1 MTAGNDE
8 SAVNFRLREAL
19 AALHPDWLAGSE
31 RRRALL
37 LEESGERS
45 VALETDFFP
54 ARQIV
59 ANVRRRLERELTG
72 NGQSIEQAVAVRLPL
87 SLRSAPQNELGVLI
101 RSETFE
107 FCALARNAASDCVR
121 WPEREWIRGGVG
133 LLARCLETVSLSE
146 CPVVAG
152 AVILEE
158 GMMRLEAMLSKET
171 TEKQRRQFSEILH
184 QSSGPQT
191 TRMALAIL
199 ANAVIFQDR
208 VSQLHP
214 NIESLT
220 GLSKRKPG
228 FTAWDVRKCW
238 DGIFEI
244 CRWPIFSFS
253 NELLSGL
260 AAEIQLRILKELLEI
275 NTELF
280 RLGVSDV
287 QRLTGSM
294 FQRLITDRKFLAT
307 FYTLPS
313 SATLL
318 AELAVNRLGVD
329 WASKKEVTG
338 LRVADF
344 ACGTGALLGA
354 VYEAVAAKYRQTGKN
369 DAGLHARVME
379 DVMYAADI
387 MPAATHLT
395 ATTLSSM
402 HPGQTYSNT
411 HVLTMSYGAD
421 GRNVSIG
428 SLDLLGDGSEVR
440 PIFGTGR
447 TALSGSE
454 EGIEDQGKDHSAELR
469 SRIEV
474 PDESMDLVIMNPP
487 FTRPTNH
494 ESAEVP
500 VPSFAGF
507 GTSKKEQACMSERL
521 KALIRRLP
529 ERAGHGNAG
538 LASNFFDLGHVKL
551 RRGGVLAL
559 VLPAAFAAGSS
570 WLNARRLLTRWYK
583 DIVIVTIAAHGST
596 DRAFSADTGMA
607 EVLVLATRK
616 QDPRDSTGKVMVT
629 NLHRRPTTLLEALIL
644 ADTIGRNRTANDNET
659 GKLDCGTGSFLK
671 VPFDLMGRAAGIANP
686 SLAKTMFALEKREL
700 LLPRS
705 RKVVSLPLTQLD
717 EIGVRGAVCRDIN
730 GDGGR
735 GPFDIE
741 KAVKGTM
748 TWPALWSHDAGRE
761 RSFQVEPDAHGV
773 VRPQCEPRAR
783 KLWEATA
790 SRLHFNLD
798 FQINSQPL
806 GACLTSKKTLGGRA
820 WPNYRLEQE
829 AWEIPVLLWA
839 NTTLGLMCFWWIGSR
854 QQQGRARL
862 TISRHPELLSLDPR
876 KLTKKQFRKCDEI
889 YESFRIRAML
899 PANEAYRD
907 PVRLDLDRAVLI
919 EVLGIEDKLIENLSV
934 LRRQWCEEPSAHG
947 GKASQR
953 KTVESGSETIPSRGV
968 RRSTSY

>member
-1 MTAGNDE
+1 MTATNDE
-8 SAVNFRLREAL
+8 VVVNFKLREVL
-19 AALHPDWLAGSE
+19 AERHPTWRVGAEQRGVLI
-31 RRRALL
+31 
-37 LEESGERS
+37 
-45 VALETDFFP
+45 LETSGKAKKPDLVVDRQGRGMAVLIETEFVP
-54 ARQIV
+54 ARTVVPDARGRLGWQI
-59 ANVRRRLERELTG
+59 EGTG
-72 NGQSIEQAVAVRLPL
+72 ESIEQVMAIRLPQKL
-87 SLRSAPQNELGVLI
+87 QRVSQHLLGSAILE
-101 RSETFE
+101 ETFE
-107 FCALARNAASDCVR
+107 FCVLTGTSGSDFVR
-121 WPEREWIRGGVG
+121 WPEKEWIRGGVE
-133 LLARCLETVSLSE
+133 LLARCIEIASLSE
-146 CPVVAG
+146 SLVASG
-152 AVILEE
+152 VEILERGIAQME
-158 GMMRLEAMLSKET
+158 GFLSLRT
-171 TEKQRRQFSEILH
+171 TDKYLQRFEEIL
-184 QSSGPQT
+184 QQASGRQT
-191 TRMALAIL
+191 TRMAMAIL
-199 ANAVIFQDR
+199 TNAVIFQER
-208 VSQLHP
+208 VARLHP
-214 NIESLT
+214 KIKSLSDLNAT
-220 GLSKRKPG
+220 IKGRRISVL
-228 FTAWDVRKCW
+228 DVRDCW
-238 DGIFEI
+238 EDILEI
-244 CRWPIFSFS
+244 NYWPIFSLGIK
-253 NELLSGL
+253 LLSGL
-260 AAEIQLRILKELLEI
+260 EACVQGEIVERLLKINQELS
-275 NTELF
+275 
-280 RLGVSDV
+280 RLGTRDI
-287 QRLTGSM
+287 QRLSGRM
-294 FQRLITDRKFLAT
+294 FQRLISDRKFLAT

-329 WASKKEVTG
+329 WASKKEVAG
-338 LRVADF
+338 LRIADF

-454 EGIEDQGKDHSAELR
+454 EGIEDEGKDHTAELR

-616 QDPRDSTGKVMVT
+616 QDPRESTGKVMVT

-644 ADTIGRNRTANDNET
+644 ADTIGRNRTVNANET

-686 SLAKTMFALEKREL
+686 SIAKTMFALEKREL

-761 RSFQVEPDAHGV
+761 RSFQVEPDAQGV

-798 FQINSQPL
+798 FRINSQPL

-839 NTTLGLMCFWWIGSR
+839 NTTLGLMYFWWIGSR
-854 QQQGRARL
+854 QQQGRAIL
-862 TISRHPELLSLDPR
+862 SISRHPELLSLDPR

-889 YESFRIRAML
+889 YESFRIKTLL
-899 PANEAYRD
+899 PANEAWRD
-907 PVRLDLDRAVLI
+907 PVRKELDHAVLI
-919 EVLGIEDKLIENLSV
+919 EVLGVDETLLENMDV
-934 LRRQWCEEPSAHG
+934 LRRQWGEEPSVHG
-947 GKASQR
+947 GKAGQG
-953 KTVESGSETIPSRGV
+953 KSG
-968 RRSTSY
+968 